1 MRKLVMINWISVDGF
16 FAGPHGEI
24 DWMIRDPEVD
34 RALREPPPGESAP
47 QSSSGTMLLGNVTY
61 TLFENSW
68 PPLLRDPNA
77 PQTLRDM
84 AAEVTRMTKL
94 VFSHARPDVSW
105 ENSQLF
111 HGHLIEEV
119 RKLKQAEG
127 TDILIFGSGSIVQ
140 QLTRENLID
149 EYLMIVTPVVLGNGK
164 LLFKDVGKLNLH
176 LVQARQFDSGNLLLR
191 YRSTSR

>member
-24 DWMIRDPEVD
+24 DWMIRAPEVD

-140 QLTRENLID
+140 QLARENLID

>member
-1 MRKLVMINWISVDGF
+1 MRKLVMINWISVDGY

-34 RALREPPPGESAP
+34 RALREPLPGEAAS
-47 QSSSGTMLLGNVTY
+47 QSGTGTMLLGNVTY

-77 PQTLRDM
+77 PEALRNM

-94 VFSHARPDVSW
+94 VFSRARPEVTW
-105 ENSQLF
+105 ENSHLF
-111 HGHLIEEV
+111 RGHLIEEV
-119 RKLKQAEG
+119 QTLKQSEG

-140 QLTRENLID
+140 QLARENLID
-149 EYLMIVTPVVLGNGK
+149 EYLLIVTPVVLGSGK
-164 LLFKDVGKLNLH
+164 SLFKDVSKLNLQ
-176 LVQARQFDSGNLLLR
+176 LVQTRHFDSGNLLLR
-191 YRSTSR
+191 YRPAGR